1 MFRLYLKGLGMM
13 LGMIV
18 GAGIFALPYTFS
30 KAGIFWGLFHFFVA
44 LLIVFFLHLWYGE
57 VTYYTRGKHRI
68 TGYTEIFLGKRAK
81 FLVFLTT
88 IGSYYGSLLI
98 YGIFGGIFLSNI
110 FGQASILW
118 MSLLFFIGGGILA
131 LIGLEKI
138 ASLNFYLIVPL
149 LGFIVYLFFAAIP
162 SININ
167 NFNNTKLIFN
177 NNWFLPYGVWLF
189 ALTGFSALPET
200 RDIFSKMPIRNFKR
214 IIWLSLLISAVFYL
228 IFTFT
233 VWGVSGKLT
242 TEDALSGIAGIL
254 GKTAFVAGS
263 FIGFLAV
270 FTSYIPLIADMK
282 GIFYFDYKIPKSLA
296 WLLTVIPPIILFLTG
311 VGGVVKILGIIG
323 AVGLGILGVF
333 IILMR
338 HRMRK
343 RIMEGDEGDLLKPVE
358 EKEIKSNK
366 FLEIFILIGIIAG
379 VIYELWRIF
388 G

>member
-1 MFRLYLKGLGMM
+1 M
-13 LGMIV
+13 LVGTIV
-18 GAGIFALPYTFS
+18 GAGIFALPYVFF

-44 LLIVFFLHLWYGE
+44 FIIVFFLHLWYGE

-81 FLVFLTT
+81 FLAFLTT

-98 YGIFGGIFLSNI
+98 YGILGGIFLSNI

-118 MSLLFFIGGGILA
+118 MSLLFFIAGGILA
-131 LIGLEKI
+131 LVGLEKI
-138 ASLNFYLIVPL
+138 AALNFYLTVPL
-149 LGFIVYLFFAAIP
+149 FGLIIYLFFVAIP
-162 SININ
+162 SIDLN
-167 NFNNTKLIFN
+167 NFNGVKLIFN
-177 NNWFLPYGVWLF
+177 NNLFLPYGVWLF

-200 RDIFSKMPIRNFKR
+200 RDIFSKIPVKNFKR
-214 IIWLSLLISAVFYL
+214 IIWLSLLISAVFFL
-228 IFTFT
+228 LFTFT
-233 VWGVSGKLT
+233 VWSISGKLT
-242 TEDALSGIAGIL
+242 TADALSGIASIL
-254 GKTAFVAGS
+254 GMKAFLIAS
-263 FIGFLAV
+263 FIGFFTV
-270 FTSYIPLIADMK
+270 FTSYIPLVIDMK
-282 GIFYFDYKIPKSLA
+282 NIFSFDYKIPKSLA
-296 WLLTVIPPIILFLTG
+296 WFFTVIPPIILFLTG
-311 VGGVVKILGIIG
+311 INDVIKLLEIIG

-338 HRMRK
+338 RRMRK

-379 VIYELWRIF
+379 VIYELWQIF